1 MKERKLE
8 ATASSTHRPFTK
20 KKSTNR
26 ISAQATDKLKR
37 LAHFSLAWLCL
48 QTIFSAHADTSAL
61 TTSAH
66 AQKQVSQLPGTQQT
80 WQVKALQQPVQILL
94 DRWGVPHIY
103 AKNQDDLFFAQG
115 FNAARDRLFQLDLWR
130 RRGLGQLS
138 EVFGANFLEQDK
150 AARLFLYRGDMH
162 KEWAAY
168 GKQAE
173 QLSQR
178 FVAGINAYVDYVH
191 KNRDALPI
199 EFKTL
204 NYLPAHWQAEDVV
217 RIRSHGLTRNLSS
230 EVTRAKFACDGNLNA
245 DEVRQRLSPSWTTKV
260 PLGLDP
266 CLPEG
271 VLRQFT
277 LATQNVEFD
286 ANSLRISQVQTSIQ
300 HDPETSTRLA
310 HHSPSTEA
318 ESERQEGSNNWVI
331 APSKTSTGRAILA
344 NDPHRAY
351 SAPSLRYIAHL
362 SAPGLDVIG
371 AGEPALPGI
380 SIGHNGTIAFG
391 LTIMSIDQEDLYVY
405 EINPVNRMQ
414 YKYRGK
420 WENFTKQVEVFQV
433 KDRGSVQAELLF
445 TRHGPVI
452 FQESNQHR
460 AFAVRTGWLQAGM
473 APYFGSVDYMRAQ
486 NFSQFKKAML
496 HWGAPTENQVYAD
509 IKGNIGWVPGGLT
522 PIRPNWDGLLPVPG
536 DGRYEWAGFLSGD
549 KLPSSYNPKSAW
561 FASANEMNLPK
572 AYPYRERKLGFE
584 WPHPARYQ
592 RIADVLSQHKKF
604 SLEDS
609 MQLQNDV
616 LSLPAQRLVAIL
628 KTLKG
633 QDDTTQ
639 KALQLLSQWNYI
651 ESADSAAAAL
661 FQVWLTQTLAP
672 AYKELM
678 LDHLA
683 IHVSSM
689 PDMTRMLDILEN
701 ANGEK
706 RFPTQFGDHALQ
718 AKKTRDALLLNSLA
732 EAYKKLELSQG
743 MDPKNWRWGNLQ
755 KTLFAHPFSKIL
767 DSASRTQFDVGPMAR
782 GGSANTVNQSSYRL
796 SDFIQINGPSFRV
809 VIDVGNW
816 DNSRAI
822 NAPGQSGDP
831 GNPHYR
837 DLAEQWAKG
846 EYFPLLYS
854 RSAVEANTQQR
865 FELVPAK

>member
-1 MKERKLE
+1 MFY
-8 ATASSTHRPFTK
+8 P
-20 KKSTNR
+20 
-26 ISAQATDKLKR
+26 
-37 LAHFSLAWLCL
+37 
-48 QTIFSAHADTSAL
+48 AHASALEVKKNNTAQQVIQKDTSTRAP
-61 TTSAH
+61 
-66 AQKQVSQLPGTQQT
+66 QQQLQQS
-80 WQVKALQQPVQILL
+80 WQVKELQQPVQILV
-94 DRWGVPHIY
+94 DHWGVPHIY

-138 EVFGANFLEQDK
+138 EVFGASFLEQDR

-168 GKQAE
+168 GQHAE
-173 QLSQR
+173 QLSKR

-204 NYLPAHWQAEDVV
+204 NYLPAHWLAEDVV
-217 RIRSHGLTRNLSS
+217 RIRSHGLTRNLTS
-230 EVTRAKFACDGNLNA
+230 EITRAKFACDGNLSA
-245 DEVRQRLSPSWTTKV
+245 DEVRQRLSPTWITKV
-260 PLGLDP
+260 PEGLDP
-266 CLPEG
+266 CLPDG
-271 VLRQFT
+271 ILRQFT

-286 ANSLRISQVQTSIQ
+286 ANTLRLSQTAGSSNDTLAQQTPLPTT
-300 HDPETSTRLA
+300 D
-310 HHSPSTEA
+310 
-318 ESERQEGSNNWVI
+318 ERQEGSNNWVI

-405 EINPVNRMQ
+405 EINPANKMQ

-420 WENFTKQVEVFQV
+420 WENFKKQVEVFQV
-433 KDRGSVQAELLF
+433 KDRTALQSELLF

-452 FQESNQHR
+452 FQEANKNR

-509 IKGNIGWVPGGLT
+509 VKGNIGWVPGGLT

-549 KLPSSYNPKSAW
+549 KLPSSYNPKNAW

-572 AYPYRERKLGFE
+572 SYPYRDRKLGFE
-584 WPHPARYQ
+584 WPYPARYQ
-592 RIADVLSQHKKF
+592 RIADVLSQDKKF

-616 LSLPAQRLVAIL
+616 LSLPAQRLTAIL
-628 KTLKG
+628 KTLKAN
-633 QDDTTQ
+633 DEVTQ
-639 KALQLLSQWNYI
+639 KALQVLLNWNHI

-683 IHVSSM
+683 IHVATM
-689 PDMTRMLDILEN
+689 PDMTRMLDNLESM
-701 ANGEK
+701 NGINVGNSGASY
-706 RFPTQFGDHALQ
+706 PTQFGNNPQQ
-718 AKKTRDALLLNSLA
+718 AKTARDTLLLNSLA
-732 EAYKKLELSQG
+732 AAYKKLELSQG
-743 MDPKNWRWGNLQ
+743 MDNKNWRWGNLQ
-755 KTLFAHPFSKIL
+755 KTLFAHPFSKML
-767 DSASRTQFDVGPMAR
+767 DSTSRTQFDVGPLAR
-782 GGSANTVNQSSYRL
+782 GGSANTVNQSTYRL
-796 SDFIQINGPSFRV
+796 TDFIQLNGPSFRV

-816 DNSRAI
+816 DNSRAV

-831 GNPHYR
+831 SSPHYR

-854 RSAVEANTQQR
+854 KPVVEKNTRQR
-865 FELVPAK
+865 FELVPLK

>member
-1 MKERKLE
+1 MRR
-8 ATASSTHRPFTK
+8 TH
-20 KKSTNR
+20 TNFKR
-26 ISAQATDKLKR
+26 ITQL
-37 LAHFSLAWLCL
+37 SLALL
-48 QTIFSAHADTSAL
+48 GLPFFYP
-61 TTSAH
+61 
-66 AQKQVSQLPGTQQT
+66 AQVNASEVNKNTAPKQVTQTKAAQQS
-80 WQVKALQQPVQILL
+80 WQIRELQQPVQILV
-94 DRWGVPHIY
+94 DHWGVPHIY
-103 AKNQDDLFFAQG
+103 AENQDDLFFAQG

-168 GKQAE
+168 GKHAE
-173 QLSQR
+173 QLSKH
-178 FVAGINAYVDYVH
+178 FVAGINAYIDYVH

-217 RIRSHGLTRNLSS
+217 RIRSHGLTRNLTS
-230 EVTRAKFACDGNLNA
+230 EVTRAKFACDGNLSA

-260 PLGLDP
+260 PEGLDP

-271 VLRQFT
+271 ILRQFT

-286 ANSLRISQVQTSIQ
+286 ANSLRLSQTSTSNN
-300 HDPETSTRLA
+300 ETLA
-310 HHSPSTEA
+310 QQQTQLSDADKEQ
-318 ESERQEGSNNWVI
+318 QEGSNNWVI

-351 SAPSLRYIAHL
+351 FAPSLRYIAHL
-362 SAPGLDVIG
+362 NAPGLNVIG

-405 EINPVNRMQ
+405 EVNPANKMQ

-420 WENFTKQVEVFQV
+420 WENFRKQVEVFQI
-433 KDRGSVQAELLF
+433 KDRTAQQADLLF

-452 FQESNQHR
+452 FQETSKNR

-549 KLPSSYNPKSAW
+549 KLPSSYNPKNAW

-572 AYPYRERKLGFE
+572 SYPYRERKLGFE

-592 RIADVLSQHKKF
+592 RIADVLSQDKKF

-616 LSLPAQRLVAIL
+616 LSLPAQRLTTIL
-628 KTLKG
+628 KSLKAH
-633 QDDTTQ
+633 DDITQ
-639 KALQLLSQWNYI
+639 KALQLLLNWNHI

-661 FQVWLTQTLAP
+661 FQVWLTQSLAP

-683 IHVSSM
+683 IHVTGM
-689 PDMTRMLDILEN
+689 PDMTRMLDNLEN
-701 ANGEK
+701 ANGGTNY
-706 RFPTQFGDHALQ
+706 PSQFGDNPQQ
-718 AKKTRDALLLNSLA
+718 AKTARDTLLLHSLA
-732 EAYKKLELSQG
+732 TAYKKLELSQG
-743 MDPKNWRWGNLQ
+743 MDNKNWRWGNLQ

-767 DSASRTQFDVGPMAR
+767 DSASRTQFDIGPLAR

-796 SDFIQINGPSFRV
+796 SDFVQYNGPSFRV

-831 GNPHYR
+831 SNPHYR

-854 RSAVEANTQQR
+854 KPAVEKNTRQR
-865 FELVPAK
+865 FELLPLK